1 MVTHE
6 FVIWGWL
13 GLLLL
18 GGVAFFILLSEIRAN
33 REEMQRQI
41 KAGREERQR
50 RRPDLFS

>member
-41 KAGREERQR
+41 KAGREERQH